1 MTFPTTS
8 RPDRPARPRGVR
20 RWAGAAAVVVASTLA
35 LAACSDDATPVS
47 DETGTA
53 TEEPQPSESS
63 TEEPGSASPAE
74 SPTESPEPT
83 DSASES
89 PAASGTA
96 VPLYFAGDGPGG
108 RTVLFREFQRV
119 EGDPLTEAARL
130 VAGGGQPDDPD
141 YRTLWPGVDIASVQ
155 ATDGVLLVEI
165 PSDGFTD
172 RPDGMSRRDAKLA
185 LQQLVRTLQGV
196 QQERVPVQVQREGGA
211 PLFGLPTETPF
222 EAASVLRTLN
232 LVNITS
238 PAEGDT
244 VTGDT
249 LTVTGVANSFE
260 ASGPCRLLQD
270 GQEVAIEPYQT
281 EAWMEDRLFP
291 FEVDLPLG
299 DVSGEVVVQC
309 ETDDPSGGAEGNGP
323 AVDTKTITVQ

>member
-1 MTFPTTS
+1 MTFPTAS
-8 RPDRPARPRGVR
+8 RPARARGVR
-20 RWAGAAAVVVASTLA
+20 RWAGAAAVVVASSLA
-35 LAACSDDATPVS
+35 LTACSDDAAPVS
-47 DETGTA
+47 DETTA
-53 TEEPQPSESS
+53 TDDATPS
-63 TEEPGSASPAE
+63 GSPAESPE
-74 SPTESPEPT
+74 SPTESPTESP
-83 DSASES
+83 SES
-89 PAASGTA
+89 PSESAAASGTA
-96 VPLYFAGDGPGG
+96 VPVYFAGDGPGG

-130 VAGGGQPDDPD
+130 VAGGGQPVDPD
-141 YRTLWPGVDIASVQ
+141 YRTLWPGVEIASVQ

-172 RPDGMSRRDAKLA
+172 RPDGMTKRDARLA
-185 LQQLVRTLQGV
+185 VQQLVRTLQGV

-211 PLFGLPTETPF
+211 PLFGLPTTTPF
-222 EAASVLRTLN
+222 EAAAVLRTLN

-260 ASGPCRLLQD
+260 ASGPCRLLKD
-270 GQEVAIEPYQT
+270 DQEVALEGYQS
-281 EAWMEDRLFP
+281 EGWMDDRLFP
-291 FEVDLPLG
+291 FEVELPLDG
-299 DVSGEVVVQC
+299 VSGEVVVQC

-323 AVDTKTITVQ
+323 SVDTKTITVR

>member
-1 MTFPTTS
+1 MTFPS
-8 RPDRPARPRGVR
+8 APRPARARAVR
-20 RWAGAAAVVVASTLA
+20 RWAGAAAVVVVSSLA
-35 LAACSDDATPVS
+35 LGGCSDDPTPVS
-47 DETGTA
+47 DDTGTA
-53 TEEPQPSESS
+53 TEEPQPSE
-63 TEEPGSASPAE
+63 TGSAAGQESDPA
-74 SPTESPEPT
+74 SPTESPAEPG
-83 DSASES
+83 SPSE

-96 VPLYFAGDGPGG
+96 VPVYFAGDGPGG

-130 VAGGGQPDDPD
+130 VAGGGQPVDPD
-141 YRTLWPGVDIASVQ
+141 YRTLWPAVEITSVQ

-172 RPDGMSRRDAKLA
+172 RPDGMSRRDARLA
-185 LQQLVRTLQGV
+185 VQQLVRTLQGV

-211 PLFGLPTETPF
+211 PLFGLPTGTPF
-222 EAASVLRTLN
+222 EATGALRTLN

-244 VTGDT
+244 VSGDT

-260 ASGPCRLLQD
+260 ASGPCRLLQ
-270 GQEVAIEPYQT
+270 GGKEIALEGYQ
-281 EAWMEDRLFP
+281 AAGWMGNRLFP

-299 DVSGEVVVQC
+299 DVSGEVVVRC
-309 ETDDPSGGAEGNGP
+309 ETDDPTGGTEGPGP
-323 AVDTKTITVQ
+323 AVDTKTITVED

>member
-1 MTFPTTS
+1 MPGRSPT
-8 RPDRPARPRGVR
+8 PA
-20 RWAGAAAVVVASTLA
+20 
-35 LAACSDDATPVS
+35 
-47 DETGTA
+47 
-53 TEEPQPSESS
+53 
-63 TEEPGSASPAE
+63 
-74 SPTESPEPT
+74 SPTESPAESGSP
-83 DSASES
+83 SE

-96 VPLYFAGDGPGG
+96 VPVYFAGDGPGG

-130 VAGGGQPDDPD
+130 VAGGGQPVDPD
-141 YRTLWPGVDIASVQ
+141 YRTLWPGVEISSVQ

-172 RPDGMSRRDAKLA
+172 RPDGMSRRDARLA
-185 LQQLVRTLQGV
+185 VQQLVYTLQGV

-211 PLFGLPTETPF
+211 PLFGLPTGTPF
-222 EAASVLRTLN
+222 EAAGALRTLN

-244 VTGDT
+244 VSGDT

-260 ASGPCRLLQD
+260 ASGPCRLLQ
-270 GQEVAIEPYQT
+270 GGKEIALEGYQS
-281 EAWMEDRLFP
+281 AGWMGNRLFP

-299 DVSGEVVVQC
+299 DVAGEVVVQC
-309 ETDDPSGGAEGNGP
+309 ETDDPTGGTEGPGP
-323 AVDTKTITVQ
+323 AVDTKTITVG